1 MINPSK
7 HIRLAVINACAPVPV
22 WDEGVP
28 KNTPTPKTYGLITSM
43 SMQETARAKGCYEW
57 VIGFDLNFYN
67 INSLGYYG
75 NAVLEDIIADIVPK
89 IKNLTSPI
97 VRIKN
102 VDLEFMNTLS
112 FNTST
117 NSIDRKVLQYTV
129 WCDYQEE
136 VTT

>member
-7 HIRLAVINACAPVPV
+7 HIRKSVIDAVKPLSV

-43 SMQETARAKGCYEW
+43 SMQEYARAKNCYEW
-57 VIGFDLNFYN
+57 EIGFDLSLYN
-67 INSLGYYG
+67 INQLGYYG
-75 NAVLEDIIADIVPK
+75 NAVLEDIIADIIPR
-89 IKNLTSPI
+89 IKNLTSPV

-117 NSIDRKVLQYTV
+117 NSIDRKVLSYTV